1 MRTAVLIVLFFA
13 LTFFAQAQEE
23 KNAEGK
29 ITGKIIDSLS
39 GKPIEY
45 ATIGLFTIGENK
57 VVNGT
62 TADDKGDFIMDNV
75 AEGTYKMMIDF
86 MGYKRLEKS
95 NVTISKGKPS
105 IVMGDIKLS
114 SKQTK
119 LKEVEVTTEHSLIEN
134 KIDKMVYNVDK
145 DVTSQGGVASD
156 VLKKVPEVSVDVDGN
171 VELQGNANIRFL
183 INGKPSVMFGSNVT
197 DVLQSIPASQIQ
209 SIEIITSPGAKYDAE
224 GTGGIINIILKKS
237 TVQGISGNVSATA
250 GTRLENGSLNINA
263 RKGKFGVH
271 AFVSGNAQLLSTVV
285 NSMDR
290 LSHDTTSST

>member
-29 ITGKIIDSLS
+29 ITGRIIDSLS

-95 NVTISKGKPS
+95 NVTISKGTPS
-105 IVMGDIKLS
+105 IVMGHIKLS

-119 LKEVEVTTEHSLIEN
+119 LKEVEVTAEHSLIEN
-134 KIDKMVYNVDK
+134 KIDKMIYNVDK
-145 DVTSQGGVASD
+145 DITSQGGIASD
-156 VLKKVPEVSVDVDGN
+156 VLKKVPGQNKLLIPISNFPMGVAQFTAFDSKGIARAERLTFVNKDKQLHIDVTTDKEKYLPREKVKMTVSVADDNGVPMPGN
-171 VELQGNANIRFL
+171 FSM
-183 INGKPSVMFGSNVT
+183 SVVN
-197 DVLQSIPASQIQ
+197 D
-209 SIEIITSPGAKYDAE
+209 
-224 GTGGIINIILKKS
+224 
-237 TVQGISGNVSATA
+237 
-250 GTRLENGSLNINA
+250 
-263 RKGKFGVH
+263 
-271 AFVSGNAQLLSTVV
+271 QLLSFAD
-285 NSMDR
+285 DR
-290 LSHDTTSST
+290 N